1 MANTPSIRP
10 YSDYAPVLAIAR
22 LFSCAYRWYCNRGAL
37 LKGVVAW
44 LGVTVW
50 FLVLIWLVLLFPEGT
65 TRTTRS
71 AWAAGCGFVGTLLL
85 VEGLVHRYVAA
96 LRGLILALPLILA
109 AGALAS
115 QWTSLRTNPSFFPVL
130 AAVAIVA
137 GAAYLLSKFLPRIA
151 LSDQHFLVCSILV
164 GLSLLTVGF
173 LLQLRAL
180 LYTCC

>member
-1 MANTPSIRP
+1 M
-10 YSDYAPVLAIAR
+10 
-22 LFSCAYRWYCNRGAL
+22 
-37 LKGVVAW
+37 
-44 LGVTVW
+44 
-50 FLVLIWLVLLFPEGT
+50 
-65 TRTTRS
+65 
-71 AWAAGCGFVGTLLL
+71 
-85 VEGLVHRYVAA
+85 HRYVAA